1 MGLMDVLRG
10 MSNGPRGQPA
20 PSAQHKGMSPLT
32 IPLLGMLAYKAF
44 KGGGPFS
51 NTNPNAPGGSVRPAN
66 QPGSVPG
73 AGAGGGLSDLLRGGL
88 GGLLAG
94 GAMGSILNG
103 GLGELMKQ
111 FQQSGQADIAN
122 SWVGNG
128 PNKPV
133 GRDDL
138 ANALGA
144 DTLDSLA
151 EHTGMSRDDVLEE
164 LQERL
169 PTMVDSLTPHGRIPL
184 QEEFSRMA

>member
-32 IPLLGMLAYKAF
+32 IALLGMLAYKAF
-44 KGGGPFS
+44 KGGGPFR
-51 NTNPNAPGGSVRPAN
+51 NTNPNPAGGNVRPTN
-66 QPGSVPG
+66 QPGSVPS

-111 FQQSGQADIAN
+111 FQQRGQGDVAN
-122 SWVGNG
+122 SWVGTG

-144 DTLDSLA
+144 DTLETLA
-151 EHTGMSRDDVLEE
+151 EHTGMSRDEVLEE

-169 PTMVDSLTPHGRIPL
+169 PTMVDSLTPDGRIPS